1 MVIFSFEEQPQ
12 LGDLYSL
19 TTPAATTAIVHY
31 CSRERLQLFFVCSR
45 HSWTGF
51 HSPHM
56 LLFRGLCEG
65 LAEHEI
71 SRG

>member
-31 CSRERLQLFFVCSR
+31 CSREDCNFSLFAQDIPGLVFTPLICYSSEDFVKDWLS
-45 HSWTGF
+45 
-51 HSPHM
+51 M
-56 LLFRGLCEG
+56 K
-65 LAEHEI
+65 
-71 SRG
+71 